1 MLLAGADGHEETRVA
16 GEGVAH
22 RIGEERL
29 QVQRPGHILIACGIA
44 VVEAAEW
51 LHSAGDAAVWA
62 WTAGAAG
69 AGAVAVAVYTL
80 GGRGKR
86 RLRDPPAGAAA
97 VLSLAL
103 GAVLVGGVL
112 RVRRIEC
119 CWPAEREWLLTPA
132 PRDVAAAVARA
143 LPAPRGLAARG
154 GP

>member
-22 RIGEERL
+22 RIREERL

-44 VVEAAEW
+44 VVAAAEW

-80 GGRGKR
+80 GGGER
-86 RLRDPPAGAAA
+86 RLRDAPAGAAA

-103 GAVLVGGVL
+103 RAGLVGGGL
-112 RVRRIEC
+112 RGRRHEG
-119 CWPAEREWLLTPA
+119 CW
-132 PRDVAAAVARA
+132 
-143 LPAPRGLAARG
+143 
-154 GP
+154 

>member
-22 RIGEERL
+22 RIREERL

-44 VVEAAEW
+44 VVAAAEW

-69 AGAVAVAVYTL
+69 AGAVAGAVDPL

-86 RLRDPPAGAAA
+86 RLRAAPARGAARP
-97 VLSLAL
+97 SPAL
-103 GAVLVGGVL
+103 GAGLVGGGL
-112 RVRRIEC
+112 RGPRL
-119 CWPAEREWLLTPA
+119 EW
-132 PRDVAAAVARA
+132 
-143 LPAPRGLAARG
+143 
-154 GP
+154 